1 MTSYKVHYHSL
12 ITKDIGGIPNNM
24 RGRIRLAIEERLQID
39 PINYG
44 LPLRKSLH
52 GFYKMRVGDYRVIYQ
67 VVKDDIDILIIG
79 HRKDVYPKL
88 LKRL

>member
-12 ITKDIGGIPNNM
+12 ITKDIAGIPNNM
-24 RGRIRLAIEERLQID
+24 RSRIRLAIEERLQID